1 MPFDPQYLVYGA
13 IFLFVLLG
21 VEGLYYLM
29 IDGRRGGN
37 RNINRRLRMLAS
49 GTDSRDVL
57 HKLRRKTKSENA
69 TFGEL
74 IRLLRPLSRLDD
86 LITQSGLTIPT
97 SRMLGI
103 MAALWGISF
112 VVLAAV
118 MNLPAPRGA
127 LISLAPAALPIL
139 YLMAR
144 TRRRLKRFTEQF
156 PDSLDLIVR
165 SLRAGHPISTA
176 MGLVA
181 QEMPDPIGTEFGIA
195 VDEMT
200 YGLDLRDALQNMSLR
215 VRVQDLNY
223 LVVAISIQH
232 GTGGNLA
239 EVLEGLSK
247 VIRDR
252 FHMFSKVKALS
263 AEGRLSAVILSIL
276 PLVVAGAVWGLN
288 PRYFNEVKDDPLFM
302 ILMSVGAGLLIAGNL
317 IMWRMV
323 RIRV

>member
-29 IDGRRGGN
+29 VDARRGGN

-49 GTDSRDVL
+49 GTDSQAVL
-57 HKLRRKTKSENA
+57 YKLRRKTKSENA

-74 IRLLRPLSRLDD
+74 VRLFRPLSRLDD
-86 LITQSGLTIPT
+86 LITQSGLMIPT

-103 MAALWGISF
+103 MAALWGVSF

-118 MNLPAPRGA
+118 MNLPALRSA
-127 LISLAPAALPIL
+127 LIALAPTVLPIL
-139 YLMAR
+139 YLMVR
-144 TRRRLKRFTEQF
+144 KRRRLRRFTEQF
-156 PDSLDLIVR
+156 PDTLDLIVR
-165 SLRAGHPISTA
+165 SLRAGHPISAA

-215 VRVQDLNY
+215 VRVQDLHY
-223 LVVAISIQH
+223 LVVAINIQH

-252 FHMFSKVKALS
+252 FHMFSKIKALS

-276 PLVVAGAVWGLN
+276 PLVVAGTVWGLN
-288 PRYFNEVKDDPLFM
+288 PRYFNEVMDDPLFM
-302 ILMSVGAGLLIAGNL
+302 ILMSVGAGLLISGNF

>member
-21 VEGLYYLM
+21 VEGFFYLVV
-29 IDGRRGGN
+29 DARRGGN
-37 RNINRRLRMLAS
+37 RNINRRLRMLSA
-49 GTDSRDVL
+49 GTDSREVL
-57 HKLRRKTKSENA
+57 YKLRRKRSSEESAINE
-69 TFGEL
+69 FL
-74 IRLLRPLSRLDD
+74 RLLRPLARFDD
-86 LITQSGLTIPT
+86 LITQSGLMVST

-103 MAALWGISF
+103 MAALWGVSF
-112 VVLAAV
+112 VILGVLL
-118 MNLPAPRGA
+118 NLPAIRSV
-127 LISLAPAALPIL
+127 LISLGPAVLPVF
-139 YLMAR
+139 YLM
-144 TRRRLKRFTEQF
+144 TLKRRRLKRFTEQF
-156 PDSLDLIVR
+156 PDTLDLIVR

-200 YGLDLRDALQNMSLR
+200 YGLDLRDALQNMSM
-215 VRVQDLNY
+215 RVQAQDLQY
-223 LVVAISIQH
+223 LVVAINIQH

-239 EVLEGLSK
+239 EVLDGLSK

-252 FHMFSKVKALS
+252 FHMFSKIKALS

-276 PLVVAGAVWGLN
+276 PLVVAGTVWGLN
-288 PRYFNEVKDDPLFM
+288 PRYFNDVKDDPMFM
-302 ILMSVGAGLLIAGNL
+302 ILMSVGLGLLIAGNF